1 MPPLRFAMVCASNMN
16 RSMEAHKVL
25 KAHGFKVRPPSP
37 ADHEPAFATLLARHV
52 GPKGCARKPLLGYLQ
67 H

>member
-25 KAHGFKVRPPSP
+25 KEHSFEVLSPLSPPSMYGSP
-37 ADHEPAFATLLARHV
+37 SSTA
-52 GPKGCARKPLLGYLQ
+52 LQ
-67 H
+67 SSPCCLFRI